1 MKLDFDPAEQH
12 YLNAIVEQGYCQT
25 LEEAIRKAV
34 RQAREQDEARDARLA
49 ALLAEGEAD
58 VKAGRYTP
66 FSDDLM
72 ASLMKE
78 AKERVAAGYTNY
90 NPDVVG

>member
-12 YLNAIVEQGYCQT
+12 YLNAIVEQGYCRT
-25 LEEAIRKAV
+25 IEEAIRKAV

-58 VKAGRYTP
+58 MKAGRFDVFSESLIKKIVAGARKDASMGKIPDSDVTP
-66 FSDDLM
+66 
-72 ASLMKE
+72 
-78 AKERVAAGYTNY
+78 
-90 NPDVVG
+90 